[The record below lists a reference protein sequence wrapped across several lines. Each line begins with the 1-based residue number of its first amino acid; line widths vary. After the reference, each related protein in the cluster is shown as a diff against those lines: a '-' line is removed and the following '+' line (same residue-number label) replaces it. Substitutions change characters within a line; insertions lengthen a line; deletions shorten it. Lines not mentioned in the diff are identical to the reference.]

1 MVKLTRKQ
9 SNFFH
14 KPRTMEEIMND
25 LFGGDEWAANQFQN
39 DHLSC
44 GNLEMCQIENPRGKD
59 SNKILAFKKKDK

>member
-1 MVKLTRKQ
+1 
-9 SNFFH
+9 
-14 KPRTMEEIMND
+14 MEEIMND